1 MENRQTEEKIAE
13 PIPEIYRELYRRKF
27 VEGLETLAGSMDEI
41 LGVNTE
47 DEIDR
52 KRENLILAI
61 EASYLAIEASLN
73 TAKNYIYRKKLEI
86 KTNYLK
92 NFEYR

>member
-1 MENRQTEEKIAE
+1 MERRQTEERIAE
-13 PIPEIYRELYRRKF
+13 PIPEIYKELYRRKL
-27 VEGLETLAGSMDEI
+27 VEGLETLAESMDGI

-73 TAKNYIYRKKLEI
+73 TAKNHMYRKKLEM
-86 KTNYLK
+86 KTEYLK
-92 NFEYR
+92 NFESG

>member
-1 MENRQTEEKIAE
+1 MKSEQTEERIAE
-13 PIPEIYRELYRRKF
+13 PIPEIYKELYRMKL
-27 VEGLETLAGSMDEI
+27 VEGLETLAKSMDEI
-41 LGVNTE
+41 LGVDTE

-52 KRENLILAI
+52 KRENLMLAI

-73 TAKNYIYRKKLEI
+73 TAKNHIYRKKLEM

-92 NFEYR
+92 NFRSG